1 MTIENLRERFR
12 AIEKLQSIRD
22 CPGTSVAT
30 SAEVDYAIDLAL
42 RPLRKVDKYFLRN
55 LLRDARRILN
65 RKQLRAEALMVSF
78 DSTLPGFDYDGTELT
93 LHDVIPS
100 SSATPAQFLQTA
112 EFNER
117 VRQMVRGNPPARAI
131 IEALQRG
138 ESVAEAAHS
147 ADISISYA
155 KKLQRAVREKIAF
168 TTLN

>member
-1 MTIENLRERFR
+1 MTFENLQERFR

-22 CPGTSVAT
+22 CPATSVAT

-42 RPLRKVDKYFLRN
+42 SPLRKVDKYFLRN

-65 RKQLRAEALMVSF
+65 RKQLRVEALMVSL
-78 DSTLPGFDYDGTELT
+78 DSALPGFDYDGTELT
-93 LHDVIPS
+93 LHDVLPS
-100 SSATPAQFLQTA
+100 SSATPALFRQMA

-117 VRQMVRGNPPARAI
+117 VGQLVRGNPPARAL
-131 IEALQRG
+131 IEGLQRG

-147 ADISISYA
+147 AGISISYA
-155 KKLQRAVREKIAF
+155 KKLRRAAREKLAS